1 MPDSTLPDPPA
12 RRWLNRTVVGIGLAS
27 LCSDWSHEI
36 ATAVLP
42 AFLATMGAAAAW
54 LGFIE
59 GTADGLASFTK
70 LASGFYS
77 DRLPRRKPLA
87 VTGYILTALGTASL
101 GLAASAWQVLAAR
114 SAAWLGRG
122 VRTPVRKALLAAA
135 VTRESYGRAFGFE
148 RMMDTLGAII
158 GPLTALVL
166 LQLLRHDYARIF
178 TLTVIPGLAAAA
190 LMAFAVQERGRA
202 IVVRERFSASLRAL
216 PPRFRR
222 LLVAVGL
229 FGLGD
234 CAHTLL
240 ILLAVQQLTPV
251 YGATGAVTAATGLY
265 ILHNVLYAA
274 FSMVAGAVA
283 DRMNKGRLLALGYAL
298 AGAMALVIV
307 LMPLGLWAL
316 ALIFVLGGVSV
327 AVCETA
333 EDSYC
338 AELVEDS
345 QHGTAFGTLATVNGV
360 GDFASSLIV
369 GALWAAFGAPIAFAY
384 SALLFLAGGLMV
396 LRSS

>member
-1 MPDSTLPDPPA
+1 MVIDPPA
-12 RRWLNRTVVGIGLAS
+12 RRWLNRTVIGIGLAS

-42 AFLATMGAAAAW
+42 SFLATMGAAAAW

-59 GTADGLASFTK
+59 GTADGLASFAK
-70 LASGFYS
+70 LVSGFYS
-77 DRLPRRKPLA
+77 DRLARRKPLA

-101 GLAASAWQVLAAR
+101 GFAASAWQVLAAR

-158 GPLTALVL
+158 GPITALIL
-166 LQLLRHDYARIF
+166 LQLLQHDYARVF

-202 IVVRERFSASLRAL
+202 VAVRERFQASLRAL
-216 PPRFRR
+216 PLRFRR
-222 LLVAVGL
+222 LLLAVGL

-234 CAHTLL
+234 FAHTLL
-240 ILLAVQQLTPV
+240 ILLAVQQLTPA
-251 YGATGAVTAATGLY
+251 YGAAGAVTAATGLY
-265 ILHNVLYAA
+265 ILHNTLYAA
-274 FSMVAGAVA
+274 FSMVAGTVA

-298 AGAMALVIV
+298 AGTMALAIV
-307 LMPLGLWAL
+307 LLPPGLWTL

-338 AELVEDS
+338 AELVDDTR
-345 QHGTAFGTLATVNGV
+345 HGMAFGTLATVNGI

-369 GALWAAFGAPIAFAY
+369 GGLWTAFGAPVAFAY
-384 SALLFLAGGLMV
+384 SAVLLLGGALMV
-396 LRSS
+396 LRTS

>member
-1 MPDSTLPDPPA
+1 MVTDQPA

-59 GTADGLASFTK
+59 GTADGLASFAK
-70 LASGFYS
+70 LVCGFYS

-87 VTGYILTALGTASL
+87 VAGYILTALGTASL
-101 GLAASAWQVLAAR
+101 GSAASAWQVLAAR
-114 SAAWLGRG
+114 STAWLGRG

-135 VTRESYGRAFGFE
+135 VTREAYGRAFGFE

-158 GPLTALVL
+158 GPITALVL
-166 LQLLRHDYARIF
+166 LQLLQHDYARIF

-190 LMAFAVQERGRA
+190 FMAFAVQERGRA
-202 IVVRERFSASLRAL
+202 VAVQERFQASLRAL
-216 PPRFRR
+216 PLRFRR

-234 CAHTLL
+234 FAHTLL
-240 ILLAVQQLTPV
+240 ILLAVQQLTPA
-251 YGATGAVTAATGLY
+251 YGAATAVTAATGLY

-274 FSMVAGAVA
+274 FSMVTGAVA

-298 AGAMALVIV
+298 AGAMALAIV
-307 LMPLGLWAL
+307 LLPPGLWTL

-338 AELVEDS
+338 AELVDDTR
-345 QHGTAFGTLATVNGV
+345 HGMAFGTLATVNGI

-369 GALWAAFGAPIAFAY
+369 GGLWTAFGAPVAFAY
-384 SALLFLAGGLMV
+384 SAVLLLAGSLVV

>member
-1 MPDSTLPDPPA
+1 MSTAPPS

-36 ATAVLP
+36 ASAVLP

-59 GTADGLASFTK
+59 GTADGLASFAK
-70 LASGFYS
+70 LVSGFYA
-77 DRLPRRKPLA
+77 DRLPRRKPIA
-87 VTGYILTALGTASL
+87 VAGYVLTALGTASL
-101 GLAASAWQVLAAR
+101 GFAASAWQVLASR
-114 SAAWLGRG
+114 STAWLGRG
-122 VRTPVRKALLAAA
+122 ARTPVRKALLAAA
-135 VTRESYGRAFGFE
+135 VTRETYGRAFGFE
-148 RMMDTLGAII
+148 RMMDTLGAVI
-158 GPLTALVL
+158 GPITALIL

-178 TLTVIPGLAAAA
+178 LLTLIPGLAAAA
-190 LMAFAVQERGRA
+190 LMAFAVQERKR
-202 IVVRERFSASLRAL
+202 VVKVQERFRASLRAL

-234 CAHTLL
+234 FAHTLL
-240 ILLAVQQLTPV
+240 ILLAVQKLTPV
-251 YGATGAVTAATGLY
+251 YGATTAVTAATALY

-298 AGAMALVIV
+298 NGVMALAIA
-307 LMPLGLWAL
+307 LAPLGLWTL
-316 ALIFVLGGVSV
+316 AMIFVLGGISV
-327 AVCETA
+327 AICETP

-338 AELVEDS
+338 AELVDDS
-345 QHGTAFGTLATVNGV
+345 QHGMAFGTLATVNGV

-369 GALWAAFGAPIAFAY
+369 GGLWSAFGAPVAFAY
-384 SALLFLAGGLMV
+384 SALLFLTGGILV
-396 LRSS
+396 LRYS